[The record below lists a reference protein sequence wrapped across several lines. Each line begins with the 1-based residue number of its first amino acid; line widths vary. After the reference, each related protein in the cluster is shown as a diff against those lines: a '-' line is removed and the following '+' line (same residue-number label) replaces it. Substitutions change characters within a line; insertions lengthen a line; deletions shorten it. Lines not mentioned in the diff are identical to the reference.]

1 MTTRYVTKQQF
12 SDGTTIDGNRIEE
25 AIQSIESLSDNVP
38 YGAVRTR
45 FTQTMIVSG
54 WSPVNDPVALRRNP
68 FLPILNSGT
77 GKELNPTRFKGT
89 AQNSEYPDLVACET
103 SVTFDHSS
111 VLHGLS
117 VFLTQSEDGGVPYQF
132 PGTGTGV
139 PYDPPSVQS
148 VEIHVSVDAEFIPGD
163 RTQADMEIHKYGFN
177 SEAWVVSSTP
187 LGAAPVTEMLPGYP
201 GGNLTGW
208 SIDLKDLNIPI
219 RAFGVA
225 RIALIIPDETASA
238 VWGTRPW
245 RNFSPTITATFL
257 EPTRDV

>member
-1 MTTRYVTKQQF
+1 MTTRYVTTQQF

-54 WSPVNDPVALRRNP
+54 WSPVNDPVDLRRSP
-68 FLPILNSGT
+68 FLPIFNSGT
-77 GKELNPTRFKGT
+77 GKERNPSRFKGT
-89 AQNSEYPDLVACET
+89 AYNPDRTNLVAWET
-103 SVTFDHSS
+103 SVTFDHTSI
-111 VLHGLS
+111 LHGLS
-117 VFLTQSEDGGVPYQF
+117 VFLAQSQEGGVPYQF
-132 PGTGTGV
+132 PGTLAGV
-139 PYDPPSVQS
+139 PYDPPSVRS
-148 VEIHVSVDAEFIPGD
+148 IEIHVSVDAEFIPGD
-163 RTQADMEIHKYGFN
+163 RTQGDIEIHKHLFD
-177 SEAWVVSSTP
+177 SDAWVVSSTP
-187 LGAAPVTEMLPGYP
+187 VLAVVATEMLPAYP

-225 RIALIIPDETASA
+225 RIALLIPDETANV

-245 RNFSPTITATFL
+245 RNFCPTLTATFL